1 VFAKILIAN
10 RGEIACRI
18 IRTCRRLGISTVAVY
33 SEADRNALHVEAADE
48 AVLIGPSPPRD
59 SYLAIAKILNAAVS
73 TGADA
78 IHPGYGF
85 LSENP
90 AFARACRDFGLG
102 FVGPSP
108 QAIETMGLKD
118 TAKAL
123 AERAGVPV
131 LPGACPED
139 QSESSLFAAAEAI
152 GWPVLLKAVAGGG
165 GRGIRAVSHAGDFAA
180 ALAGARREA
189 ASAFG
194 NDTMLVERFVH
205 DPRHIEVQVLADRF
219 GSIVHLFE
227 RDCSLQRRRQK
238 VIEEAP
244 APGMTVA
251 MRQALSEAAIQLT
264 AAVGYEGLGTVEF
277 VVEADRGL
285 SQNRFWFLEM
295 NTRLQVEHPITEAIT
310 GLDLVEQQIRVA
322 SGEPLRISQ
331 ADVGVVGH
339 AIEARLCAEDPRRD
353 DRPGPGRIEAI
364 RFPPDVRV
372 DSGVRPGDDVTPWY
386 DSLLAKVI
394 AHADSRE
401 QAIEALAAALA
412 HTQVVGLKT
421 IRDLLIG
428 ALRHSAFVA
437 GDVDTGFLTRFRTEL
452 LT

>member
-1 VFAKILIAN
+1 VFEKILIAN

-18 IRTCRRLGISTVAVY
+18 IRTCRRLGIATVAVY
-33 SEADRNALHVEAADE
+33 SEADRGALHVEAADE
-48 AVLIGPSPPRD
+48 AVPIGPPAPRD
-59 SYLAIAKILNAAVS
+59 SYLAIEKIIAAAVS

-90 AFARACRDFGLG
+90 AFARACRDAGISFI
-102 FVGPSP
+102 GPSP
-108 QAIETMGLKD
+108 EAIEAMGLKGA
-118 TAKAL
+118 AKAL

-139 QSESSLFAAAEAI
+139 QSQASLFAAAERI

-165 GRGIRAVSHAGDFAA
+165 GRGIRAVDDGKAFAV
-180 ALAGARREA
+180 ALAGAKREA

-194 NDTMLVERFVH
+194 DDQMLVERFVR
-205 DPRHIEVQVLADRF
+205 DPRHIEVQVLADRY
-219 GSIVHLFE
+219 GATVHLLE

-244 APGMTVA
+244 APGMTAA
-251 MRQALSEAAIQLT
+251 MRTALCDAATRLT
-264 AAVGYEGLGTVEF
+264 AAIGYEGLGTVEF
-277 VVEADRGL
+277 VVETDRPL
-285 SQNRFWFLEM
+285 SENRFWFLEM

-322 SGEPLRISQ
+322 AGEPLRISQ

-421 IRDLLIG
+421 NRDLLIG
-428 ALRHSAFVA
+428 ALRHPAFVA

-452 LT
+452 LA